1 MHLRKLN
8 VANCGTSFSFG
19 IQRHT
24 TMMWIPGMTIKLV
37 YLPHAYFIYPCYCYH
52 PAGVIS
58 YLTRLHCIF
67 AVNIC
72 TIVFLSSQTDWLSK
86 RYQNVSIKE
95 IHFSITNGSNCM
107 TEVLVMW
114 SGRITNVWSMSQSY
128 IFRIILSLLERRWLW
143 VFDIFNCGYSRELTG
158 YSNFGDQSACWYN

>member
-1 MHLRKLN
+1 MFSSPRKRIKLSNLNIIFVGKGLEHKACLSHCNWQTLLSRNASDLQEMRLRKLN

-67 AVNIC
+67 AVDI
-72 TIVFLSSQTDWLSK
+72 SQTDWLSK
-86 RYQNVSIKE
+86 RYQNVSIKKF
-95 IHFSITNGSNCM
+95 IFPLQMALTAW
-107 TEVLVMW
+107 LRYW
-114 SGRITNVWSMSQSY
+114 S
-128 IFRIILSLLERRWLW
+128 
-143 VFDIFNCGYSRELTG
+143 C
-158 YSNFGDQSACWYN
+158 DQAA